1 MIKLEQLAD
10 GSAADRNFQR
20 LVGLVLD
27 TGGRSIGFRFGST
40 VVATSASATG
50 SATQAHGLGKA
61 PVAAFATGVGSGGLI
76 NAEIQS
82 FDATNVVLRVGYTDG
97 TGRTQNNTVYWL
109 VIG

>member
-1 MIKLEQLAD
+1 MIALEQLRD
-10 GSAADRNFQR
+10 GSAADRNF
-20 LVGLVLD
+20 LKLTGIVID
-27 TGGRSIGFRFGST
+27 TGGTGVGVRFGST

-61 PVAAFATGVGSGGLI
+61 PVAAFATGVGTGGLI